1 MEPLENLREAL
12 TFDDVLLVPG
22 ASSILPAQADVGTR
36 LTRRI
41 RLNIPLI
48 SAAMD
53 TVTES
58 RTAISMARSGG
69 IGFIHRNLDVQEQAA
84 MVARVKKS
92 ESWMVRDPVTI
103 EPQAPLSEALEIMR
117 QHGISGLPVIE
128 GQRLVGILTNRD
140 VRFERNLSRRVSEL
154 MTSEELI
161 TTRAGITME
170 DATAL
175 LHRHRIEKLLVV
187 DEGGRLQG
195 LITVKD
201 IQKAIEFPSASKDTH
216 GRLLVG
222 AAVGVGPDRTER
234 VRCLV
239 EAGVDVVAVD
249 TAHGHS
255 KNVIETVAEIKK
267 AFPDLQVIGGN
278 VATRDGTQALID
290 AGADGVKVGMGVGSI
305 CTTRVISGVGIPQ
318 LTAIADACAA
328 ADDAGVPIIAD
339 GGVRYSGDITK
350 ALAAGASATMIGSL
364 LAGTEES
371 PGETVLYQGRT
382 YKVYRGMGSLEAMR
396 GGQSKDRYSQQE
408 TEDIKLVPE
417 GIEGRVPYKGNIA
430 PILHQLVGG
439 LKAGMG
445 YIGAASLAE
454 LRTKA
459 RFMRVSPAGLSE
471 SHVHDVTMTKEP
483 PNYQRE

>member
-36 LTRRI
+36 LTRKI
-41 RLNIPLI
+41 RLNIPLV

-69 IGFIHRNLDVQEQAA
+69 IGFIHRNLDVVEQAA

-128 GQRLVGILTNRD
+128 GKRLVGILTNRD
-140 VRFERNLSRRVSEL
+140 VRFERNLSRPVSEL

-161 TTRAGITME
+161 TTRAGISME

-201 IQKAIEFPSASKDTH
+201 IQKSIEFPNASKDTH

-222 AAVGVGPDRTER
+222 AAVGVGPDRQDR
-234 VRCLV
+234 VRALY

-255 KNVIETVAEIKK
+255 KNVLETVAEIKK
-267 AFPDLQVIGGN
+267 TFPELQVIGGN
-278 VATRDGTQALID
+278 VATREGTQALID
-290 AGADGVKVGMGVGSI
+290 AGADGIKVGMGVGSI

-318 LTAIADACAA
+318 LTAVADACEA
-328 ADDAGVPIIAD
+328 ADKAGVPVIAD
-339 GGVRYSGDITK
+339 GGIRYSGDITK

-445 YIGAASLAE
+445 YIGAASLQE
-454 LRTKA
+454 LRSKA

>member
-1 MEPLENLREAL
+1 MEALDNLREAL

-22 ASSILPAQADVGTR
+22 DSSILPSHADVSTQ

-41 RLNIPLI
+41 SLNIPLI

-58 RTAISMARSGG
+58 RMAIAMARAGA
-69 IGFIHRNLDVQEQAA
+69 IGFIHRNLSPAAQAA
-84 MVARVKKS
+84 EVARVKKS
-92 ESWMVRDPVTI
+92 ESWMVRDPLTVDPDAT
-103 EPQAPLSEALEIMR
+103 LSSALDLMSR
-117 QHGISGLPVIE
+117 HGISGLPVTKD
-128 GQRLVGILTNRD
+128 GQLVGILTNRD
-140 VRFERNLSRRVSEL
+140 VRFEKNLGRRVSEL
-154 MTSEELI
+154 MTSEKLV
-161 TTRAGITME
+161 TTRPGISLE

-187 DEGGRLQG
+187 DDSGSLLG

-201 IQKAIEFPSASKDTH
+201 IQKSIEFPSASKDAE
-216 GRLLVG
+216 GRLLCG
-222 AAVGVGPDRTER
+222 AAVGVGPDRMIR
-234 VRCLV
+234 VQALV

-255 KNVIETVAEIKK
+255 KNVLETVAEIKK
-267 AFPDLQVIGGN
+267 ALPDLQVIGGN
-278 VATRDGTQALID
+278 VATAEGAQALID

-305 CTTRVISGVGIPQ
+305 CTTRIISGVGIPQ
-318 LTAIADACAA
+318 LTAVSDACKAA
-328 ADDAGVPIIAD
+328 VKAGVPVIAD
-339 GGVRYSGDITK
+339 GGIRYSGDITK
-350 ALAAGASATMIGSL
+350 ALAAGASACMMGSL

-396 GGQSKDRYSQQE
+396 GGSSKDRYGQQD
-408 TEDIKLVPE
+408 TDDMKVVPE
-417 GIEGRVPYKGNIA
+417 GIEGRTPFKGASAATI
-430 PILHQLVGG
+430 HQMVGG

-445 YIGAASLAE
+445 YIGASSLDE
-454 LRTKA
+454 LRRKA